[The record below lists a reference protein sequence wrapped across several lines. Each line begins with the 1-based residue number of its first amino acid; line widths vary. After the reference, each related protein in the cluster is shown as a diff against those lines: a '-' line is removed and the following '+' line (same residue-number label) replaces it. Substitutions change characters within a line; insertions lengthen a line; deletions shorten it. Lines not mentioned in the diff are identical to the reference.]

1 MKTTEMKYKLA
12 QSSWDS
18 EELEALKQ
26 VINEGNFTM
35 GKNVKEFEEN
45 FADYFGSKYAV
56 MVNSGSSAN
65 LLGVASLF
73 FRKSNPLTPGDE
85 VIVPAVSWSTS
96 YSPLQQYGLKL
107 KFVDIDIH
115 TLNYNIEELE
125 KAITEKTKL
134 ILIVNLLGNPNEFS
148 KIKQIVKERDIL
160 LFEDNCESM
169 GAKYKNE
176 YAGTIGEI
184 GTFSMFY
191 SHHICTMEGGMIL
204 TDNIELYHILVS
216 LRAHGWTRELP
227 KVNSLCIKEDDAFNE
242 SFKFILPGYNLRPLE
257 MSAAV
262 GKVQLR
268 KLEKF
273 IETRRNNAKVF
284 KDLFSSLEDVIIQK
298 EVETS
303 SWFGFSIVLNNKLI
317 DRGSVLKKLG
327 KKGIET
333 RPIVS
338 GNILNNPMLKY
349 FNYEISGEIINAEK
363 ISKNGFFVGNSHLDL
378 EKELNFFKT
387 TLYESLY

>member
-1 MKTTEMKYKLA
+1 MTYKLA
-12 QSSWDS
+12 QSTWGSK
-18 EELEALKQ
+18 EIEALNK
-26 VINEGNFTM
+26 VIHDGNFTM
-35 GKNVKEFEEN
+35 GKNVKEFEES
-45 FADYFGSKYAV
+45 FASYFGSKYAV

-65 LLGVASLF
+65 LLGIASLF
-73 FRKSNPLTPGDE
+73 FKKSNPLSPGDE

-107 KFVDIDIH
+107 KFVDIDIN
-115 TLNYNIEELE
+115 TLNYNIDELQN
-125 KAITEKTKL
+125 AITDKTKL
-134 ILIVNLLGNPNEFS
+134 ILVVNLLGNPNEFS
-148 KIKQIVKERDIL
+148 KIKKLIKDKSIV

-169 GAKYKNE
+169 GAKYKNQFT
-176 YAGTIGEI
+176 GTIGEI

-204 TDNIELYHILVS
+204 TDNLELYHILLS

-227 KVNSLCIKEDDAFNE
+227 KENSLCIKEDDAFNE

-262 GKVQLR
+262 GKVQLN

-273 IETRRNNAKVF
+273 VAIRRQNAKLF
-284 KDLFSSLEDVIIQK
+284 KDLFSSFEELIIQK
-298 EVETS
+298 EIEIS
-303 SWFGFSIVLNNKLI
+303 SWFGFSIILNDKALNRKSILAKLN
-317 DRGSVLKKLG
+317 SH
-327 KKGIET
+327 GIET

-349 FNYEISGEIINAEK
+349 YNYQISGKIINAEL
-363 ISKNGFFVGNSHLDL
+363 ISNNGFFVGNSHLNL
-378 EKELNFFKT
+378 EQELKFLKT
-387 TLYESLY
+387 KLYESLY

>member
-1 MKTTEMKYKLA
+1 MKKTEIKYKLA

-227 KVNSLCIKEDDAFNE
+227 KVNSLCIKEDDPFNE

-273 IETRRNNAKVF
+273 IETRRSNAKVF
-284 KDLFSSLEDVIIQK
+284 KNLFSSLEDVIIQK

-303 SWFGFSIVLNNKLI
+303 TWFGFSIVLNNKLI

-349 FNYEISGEIINAEK
+349 FDYEISGEIINAEK

-378 EKELNFFKT
+378 EEELNFFKT